1 MGKRID
7 KLGVVIALLLMRALF
22 APFVIYRANRIVS
35 GVGKSVLSACGVTI
49 GIVLIAVVLATVVVA
64 LLRTGAWLRLAM
76 AVAAMLSLG
85 VAVGV
90 AATALSS
97 TGSPYSRVAPGWG
110 VWVALF
116 ALLILFADAA
126 LRLRISP
133 LARLGGV
140 LLAGLVLAAFL
151 GSGIW
156 RDISILKE
164 FSSRS
169 ADFWAEG
176 GIHLVLALGSLGAAI
191 LVGLPLGILL
201 ERTKRLRGPVLGVL
215 NAVQT
220 IPSIALFGLLIA
232 PLSWLVLR
240 LPVLGAVGIHGIG
253 IAPAFIALFLYA
265 LLPMVAATL
274 VGLTGVPRD
283 VVDAGRGMG
292 LTGRQLLWQIELP
305 LALPVILTGIRIVL
319 VQNIGLATIAAL
331 IGGGGFGV
339 FVFQGIGQDASDLI
353 LLGAIPTVV
362 LALGGA
368 VVMDAVIAFF
378 RAADA

>member
-1 MGKRID
+1 
-7 KLGVVIALLLMRALF
+7 MRLCA
-22 APFVIYRANRIVS
+22 S
-35 GVGKSVLSACGVTI
+35 GF
-49 GIVLIAVVLATVVVA
+49 
-64 LLRTGAWLRLAM
+64 RRW
-76 AVAAMLSLG
+76 
-85 VAVGV
+85 
-90 AATALSS
+90 
-97 TGSPYSRVAPGWG
+97 PGW
-110 VWVALF
+110 VASCS
-116 ALLILFADAA
+116 
-126 LRLRISP
+126 R
-133 LARLGGV
+133 
-140 LLAGLVLAAFL
+140 GLVLALFL

-176 GIHLVLALGSLGAAI
+176 GIHLALALGSLGAAI

-292 LTGRQLLWQIELP
+292 LTGRQLLLQIELP